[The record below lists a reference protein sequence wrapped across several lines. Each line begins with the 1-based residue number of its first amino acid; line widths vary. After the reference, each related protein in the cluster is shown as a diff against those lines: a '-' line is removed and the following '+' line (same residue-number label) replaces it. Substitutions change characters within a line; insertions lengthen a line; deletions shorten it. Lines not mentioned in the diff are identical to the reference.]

1 MQKRKRPL
9 FFIPSVLL
17 FSLVFLAIVAF
28 FGLEYYAT
36 TTVKQ
41 EIDNTIEELSKHVLV
56 QYDNLGVNWLAF
68 TVNLEK
74 VKLSKPPLPGMIT
87 IDKVSVR
94 DLTSIGIRWIP
105 TVVVFDNI
113 ALKNEDATVSIK
125 QLVTTFSLNRIPTQE
140 EAAEDWTVF
149 LDNLLAGNVKLKQV
163 EFSDKTTQFQFDMAE
178 ADYAFANGNHRN
190 SNLTINNLKLQQEG
204 LQFHVDNFF
213 LASSLDQNN
222 VVNHISKKVKN
233 FSFQFPT
240 TLVKSNNILQKL
252 TALGY
257 DQLIVGID
265 LDYDYQPETKDLSI
279 TWDASATNLGRLQ
292 FDLLLTDYHSPPVPL
307 NGGLVEFLA
316 FLEKLRT
323 PAQKASLQGIKAVY
337 HDFGLVPRLIK
348 AEAQSRGKSSEEFT
362 QNLVGTINTSLLFLP
377 LPASIKE
384 QIYAVN
390 RFLQNPKKI
399 QLIITCKKPLPLKN
413 LEEGSVAGLLELLE
427 NTEVKITTK

>member
-1 MQKRKRPL
+1 MQKRKRLL

-17 FSLVFLAIVAF
+17 FSLLFLAIVAF
-28 FGLEYYAT
+28 FALEYYAT

-87 IDKVSVR
+87 IDRVSVR
-94 DLTSIGIRWIP
+94 DFTSIGIRWIP
-105 TVVVFDNI
+105 TVVVFDHI
-113 ALKNEDATVSIK
+113 ALKNEDATVSIQ

-149 LDNLLAGNVKLKQV
+149 LDNLRAGNVKLKQV
-163 EFSDKTTQFQFDMAE
+163 EFSDKTTKFQFDMAE
-178 ADYAFANGNHRN
+178 ADYAFANGNYRN
-190 SNLTINNLKLQQEG
+190 SNLTINNLKLQQED
-204 LQFHVDNFF
+204 LQFHFDNFF

-222 VVNHISKKVKN
+222 VVNRVSKKVKN
-233 FSFQFPT
+233 FSFGFPT
-240 TLVKSNNILQKL
+240 TLVESNNILQKL

-257 DQLIVGID
+257 DQLIVGIE
-265 LDYDYQPETKDLSI
+265 LEYDYQPETKDLSI
-279 TWDASATNLGRLQ
+279 AWDASAINLGRLQ
-292 FDLLLTDYHSPPVPL
+292 FDLGLTDYRSPPVPL
-307 NGGLVEFLA
+307 DGSLVEFLA

-323 PAQKASLQGIKAVY
+323 PAQEASLQGVKAVY

-348 AEAQSRGKSSEEFT
+348 AEAQSRGQSSEEFT

-377 LPASIKE
+377 LPASLKE
-384 QIYAVN
+384 QVYAVN
-390 RFLQNPKKI
+390 RFLQNPQKI
-399 QLIITCKKPLPLKN
+399 QLTITCKKPLPLKN
-413 LEEGSVAGLLELLE
+413 LEEGSIAGLLDLLE
-427 NTEVKITTK
+427 NTELKITAK